1 MINFLTDMVWYNLVV
16 FNVLLNTNQPNPI
29 PSVSFSVRFN
39 SHFPGGPGLTG
50 TGMYPSGFN

>member
-1 MINFLTDMVWYNLVV
+1 MVWYNLVV